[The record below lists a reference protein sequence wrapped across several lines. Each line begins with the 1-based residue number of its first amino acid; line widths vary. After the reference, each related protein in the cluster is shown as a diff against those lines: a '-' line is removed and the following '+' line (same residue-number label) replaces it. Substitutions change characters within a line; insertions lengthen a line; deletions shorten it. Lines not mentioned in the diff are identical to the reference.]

1 MTSRRISA
9 YVVNMHNICT
19 QCAKSYLMITI
30 AVAAVV
36 VSRNRN
42 SRAPTYAA
50 HAFIGRIW
58 KDATVPLLGVV

>member
-1 MTSRRISA
+1 MTSRRISVYA
-9 YVVNMHNICT
+9 VDMHNIRT
-19 QCAKSYLMITI
+19 QCTKSYPMSII

-42 SRAPTYAA
+42 SHAPTYAA

>member
-1 MTSRRISA
+1 MVDKKLLGSRGGGGI
-9 YVVNMHNICT
+9 VMVMVI
-19 QCAKSYLMITI
+19 M
-30 AVAAVV
+30 VVV

-42 SRAPTYAA
+42 SRAPTYTAQ